1 MEELDNRFFNHGNM
15 KEVNISSEMRDN
27 FLSYSM
33 SVIIDRALPDVRWY
47 ETGPSPCF
55 MDDVLDGQYS

>member
-15 KEVNISSEMRDN
+15 KEVNISSEMRED

-33 SVIIDRALPDVRWY
+33 
-47 ETGPSPCF
+47 
-55 MDDVLDGQYS
+55 